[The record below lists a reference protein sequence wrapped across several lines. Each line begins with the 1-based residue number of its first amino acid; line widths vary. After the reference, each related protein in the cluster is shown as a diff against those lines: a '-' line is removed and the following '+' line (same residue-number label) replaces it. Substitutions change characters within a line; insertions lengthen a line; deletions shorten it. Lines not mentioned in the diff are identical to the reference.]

1 MTQSNSQFIKDLY
14 LNLGKLFYAVA
25 ASDKVIRPQ
34 EVQKLREIVDTEW
47 LKFENSE
54 DEFGTDMAFE
64 IEAVFDYLQ
73 EKNAEAD
80 TAFEEFKEFKL
91 ANEERFT
98 TKLKKLIWNTADSI
112 AASFSNKNKSELIM
126 LSKLKMVLSE

>member
-1 MTQSNSQFIKDLY
+1 MKKSTQFIKDLY

-34 EVQKLREIVDTEW
+34 EVKKLREIVDSEW
-47 LKFENSE
+47 LKFEDSE

-73 EKNAEAD
+73 EKNADAD
-80 TAFEEFKEFKL
+80 IAFEEFKEFKL
-91 ANEERFT
+91 VNDEKFT
-98 TKLKKLIWNTADSI
+98 PKLNKLIWNTSDSI
-112 AASFSNKNKSELIM
+112 ATSFANKNKSELIM
-126 LSKLKMVLSE
+126 LSKLKMLLND